1 MLPMIRWGFFWMAL
15 PVLAAR
21 AHGGHVYTVGGA
33 APDFYDMPR
42 AVAAASDGDVLLVR
56 SGIYSGFTIENK
68 SLVVAADA
76 GANVDIAG
84 LVSIHDFFAQA
95 NVVLLGLRV
104 PGSISH
110 SFQSSGFLVVSGIA
124 SFRAQSCQFGQ
135 VHSPFHDSPSSL
147 GARLTVVDDASF
159 VDCSI
164 YGEDGTAFH
173 QGDPDDGASAL
184 YQALTSLTLYDC
196 RLYGGDGL
204 SGSPDTGS
212 AGGNGGHGYA
222 PSTNGFLFASGV
234 SIHGGIGGDGSSA
247 SDCIAPPAGPGGA
260 GGSGIY
266 VFAGPAGSVTLH
278 DCTTVGAPGGAGGID
293 QCGPNAPDGADGVP
307 IHAYSGIVRQ
317 LSGAHRRL
325 SMPTVARES
334 TSVPLTFTGVPGE
347 RAYLTMW
354 GNSGHLFRPSMSGVL
369 LASPPELRRM
379 FLGVVPASGVLQS
392 HIFLPD
398 LGIGVEEQT
407 LFLQAYSQDAT
418 GVPTLASPATLV
430 VLDSAF

>member
-15 PVLAAR
+15 PALAAR
-21 AHGGHVYTVGGA
+21 AHAGHVYTVGGA
-33 APDFYDMPR
+33 SPDFYDMPR
-42 AVAAASDGDVLLVR
+42 AVAAAADGDVLLVR
-56 SGIYSGFTIENK
+56 SGTYSGFTIEDK

-84 LVSIHDFFAQA
+84 LVSLHDFA
-95 NVVLLGLRV
+95 VHSKIVLLGLRV

-110 SFQSSGFLVVSGIA
+110 SFQSSGFLVVSGIE
-124 SFRAQSCQFGQ
+124 SLRAQSCQFGQ
-135 VHSPFHDSPSSL
+135 VHSPYHQSPSTL
-147 GARLTVVDDASF
+147 GVRLSVVSDASF

-164 YGEDGTAFH
+164 YGEDGTAVN
-173 QGDPDDGASAL
+173 QGDPDNGASAL
-184 YQALTSLTLYDC
+184 YQALSSLTLYDC

-204 SGSPDTGS
+204 SGSSDTGS
-212 AGGNGGHGYA
+212 AGGDGGHGYA

-234 SIHGGIGGDGSSA
+234 SLHGGIGGDGSSA
-247 SDCIAPPAGPGGA
+247 SDCTAPPAGPGGA

-266 VFAGPAGSVTLH
+266 VFAGPAGSVVLH
-278 DCTTVGAPGGAGGID
+278 DSAPVGAPGGAGGAD
-293 QCGPNAPDGADGVP
+293 NCGPNAPDGADGVP
-307 IHAYSGIVRQ
+307 IHAYAGIVHQ

-334 TSVPLTFTGVPGE
+334 TSVPLTFTGVPGD
-347 RAYLTMW
+347 RAYLTVW
-354 GNSGHLFRPSMSGVL
+354 GNSGHTFRPSMNGVL

-407 LFLQAYSQDAT
+407 LFLQGYSRAAT
-418 GVPTLASPATLV
+418 GEMTLASPATLL